1 MLSLISIIL
10 YDSSPLIRETHEAYA
25 YLLLTGQHLDPP
37 VHNFP
42 TVNAFCKVTLSSYQ
56 E

>member
-10 YDSSPLIRETHEAYA
+10 YGSSPLIRETHEAYT

-37 VHNFP
+37 AHNFP
-42 TVNAFCKVTLSSYQ
+42 PVSTFCKVTLSSYQ

>member
-10 YDSSPLIRETHEAYA
+10 YGFSPLIREAHEAYT
-25 YLLLTGQHLDPP
+25 YLLLTGQHLDHPA
-37 VHNFP
+37 HNFP
-42 TVNAFCKVTLSSYQ
+42 TVSTFCEVTLSSYQ